1 MNRSFTLGQRI
12 ALGASILVFFV
23 LFASGL
29 GIWYTNTVANTLS
42 VTQERVQEVNR
53 IAQLEVSLGDLIITI
68 DGMLLSRQQASYSE
82 ELQDQLASFKA
93 QLQRLEDDPIGG
105 SGTGDETVANLL
117 AYGEGIDKVARSIL
131 AASEDREWARA
142 QVTRHM
148 ELASLERRFGEN
160 LQQLRQT
167 VESNSVQVVADAEA
181 QQTSIGSLLTAGAL
195 IAAVT
200 GALLAYAS
208 IRSITGPVR
217 QLTERVQQVTEGNFS
232 FVPPMDRND
241 EIGTLSRSFSLMTE
255 WLQDSYHALED
266 RVRERTADLALAA
279 EVAQTLGRVRDMD
292 QLLQNSVDLVRERF
306 DLYYVQVY
314 LMSEDGRRLVLR
326 AGTGSVGQELL
337 RRGFQLPVD
346 RYSINGT
353 AALDRHPVII
363 PDTEDS
369 GIFRPNALLPDTL
382 SEMAIPLLAGDR
394 VVGVL
399 DLQSSRRYS
408 LSEDNLPAFNVLSG
422 QLAIAIENAY
432 LFEDIERAR
441 SEMEAQMSQRVS
453 EQWQEFLDAVQRSE
467 EIGFAYSQ
475 GNVVPA
481 SGTRLEVE
489 EGPERSLLRAPLT
502 LFDQQIGS
510 IQLKA
515 AENSS
520 WSNEAEEMVRV
531 VARQVAQQVENLRLL
546 AEAERYQLEAE
557 AAVRRL
563 TREGWQEYVSGA
575 AQGQASYLYDG
586 RQVVAHS
593 NGFGADGL
601 TQPLLIRGEPI
612 GELLVEGDD
621 SVLDDE
627 AVSLI
632 SEVADHLS
640 SHLENLRL
648 TQQTEQALAEARQR
662 SEELELLNQI
672 VTEISGT
679 LELKESLEIVVDQLV
694 ATTAADQ
701 ARIALLD
708 EDGDSLTVVAEQY
721 DESRTPSALGLV
733 IPVEGNTL
741 TQQVLESRKPVH
753 VIDAQHHP
761 STKIIHDM
769 LAEQGIHSL
778 LVMPILAGQD
788 VIGTVGM
795 DILEPDKRFS
805 DNELQLAETMVYQ
818 AAAAIQNAQLFD
830 QVQKALAETRA
841 LYQAGAELNRA
852 RTYDDVLAVVR
863 RHTIA
868 GEGSA
873 SVSITMFDAPW
884 TENRKPKMLDV
895 LASWSPE
902 PAPAEASVTR
912 MSMDDFP
919 AAERLMQRDRSM
931 LVRDVKTDPRLD
943 AQSRKLLLASNARS
957 IISMPLLV
965 GGQWIGHLNVT
976 YAEPFSFGDRDPE
989 LQRLRTLVTQA
1000 SVAVQ
1005 SINLLEETTRLLE
1018 SEQRRRRLSDTL
1030 VRVTGRMLDVM
1041 DEQQIREVIID
1052 EIQNLTAPDQLSL
1065 YEWLPERDVLRV
1077 DIRKVRGH
1085 DQSEEAGGKL
1095 IHRHQRSDLWQVVD
1109 SGEILLR
1116 QLTDPEQ
1123 QVRHHYVLPWMVGT
1137 ERAGVID
1144 LVTAPD
1150 SDIRE
1155 EDRASI
1161 EGIVEQAAVRLQ
1173 NARLYAESELRAEEM
1188 AALNEMSQV
1197 LTAQRD
1203 VAAVLDTVYTFASRL
1218 MDTSNFYVALQEPGE
1233 SLLRF
1238 PIFIQDGERIDW
1250 PDREPGNGLTEYV
1263 LRERQPLLIEGQAE
1277 QRIAQM
1283 GLEVA
1288 GRPARSW
1295 LGVPMLYGEDVTGV
1309 LAVRDLEVVSRYDRH
1324 DQDLLGAMANAAAI
1338 ALQNARLFEE
1348 TQQQAAETESLY
1360 RASRQINTAENY
1372 KEILAALREHTILG
1386 DGSHSVSI
1394 EYFDRPWQQGDE
1406 DDEVRPQWVDVLARW
1421 TTLPTERLQTRYP
1434 LNQFA
1439 LSETLIKPGEATVMQ
1454 DIAQDLR
1461 LDAHT
1466 RALLIEYLGAASAI
1480 FVPLVVGGQWWGLV
1494 TTVYSETLEY
1504 SDDQLRQLMSLAGQ
1518 AATAIHS
1525 LHLLEQTQNR
1535 ARRERVLREITE
1547 RVRSATDVDV
1557 IMKTAVREV
1566 GRALGR
1572 EAFVYLSEEQRMR
1585 EQSEAIASKDIASGD
1600 VASGDIALEES
1611 G

>member
-1 MNRSFTLGQRI
+1 MNRSLTLGQRF
-12 ALGASILVFFV
+12 ALSASVLVFFV
-23 LFASGL
+23 FLASGL
-29 GIWYTNTVANTLS
+29 GLWYTNTSANTLA
-42 VTQERVQEVNR
+42 VTQERLEQVNR
-53 IAQLEVSLGDLIITI
+53 IAQLEAALNDLVKTI
-68 DGMLLSRQQASYSE
+68 DNMLLSRQHATYADELLEQLVAFE
-82 ELQDQLASFKA
+82 EQLAE
-93 QLQRLEDDPIGG
+93 LESTPIGG
-105 SGTGDETVANLL
+105 AAASDRVVANLL
-117 AYGEGIDKVARSIL
+117 LYGKGIDDTAKSIL
-131 AASEDREWARA
+131 DVAEQRRWARA
-142 QVTRHM
+142 HVTHHM
-148 ELASLERRFGEN
+148 EMASLERRFGES
-160 LQQLRQT
+160 LQQLRLNM
-167 VESNSVQVVADAEA
+167 ESASDQLVADAEV
-181 QQTSIGSLLTAGAL
+181 QQNAVGRLLTTGAVL
-195 IAAVT
+195 AAIT
-200 GALLAYAS
+200 GALMAYVS
-208 IRSITGPVR
+208 VRSITGPVR
-217 QLTERVQQVTEGNFS
+217 QLTERVQWVTEGNFG

-241 EIGTLSRSFSLMTE
+241 EIGALSRSFSLMTE

-279 EVAQTLGRVRDMD
+279 EVAQALGSERDMD
-292 QLLQNSVDLVRERF
+292 DLLQKSVDLVRERF

-369 GIFRPNALLPDTL
+369 GIFRANPLLPDTL
-382 SEMAIPLLAGDR
+382 SEMAIPLLASDR

-408 LSEDNLPAFNVLSG
+408 LSEENLPAFNVLSG

-432 LFEDIERAR
+432 LFENVDRAQA
-441 SEMEAQMSQRVS
+441 EMEEQMRQRVS
-453 EQWQEFLDAVQRSE
+453 EQWQTFLDAVQRSE

-475 GNVVPA
+475 GVVTPA
-481 SGTRLEVE
+481 TGPIAE
-489 EGPERSLLRAPLT
+489 EASEEPVLQVPLI
-502 LFDQQIGS
+502 LFDKQIGS
-510 IQLKA
+510 IQLKGM
-515 AENSS
+515 EDSP
-520 WSNEAEEMVRV
+520 WSDEAQEMVSV

-563 TREGWQEYVSGA
+563 TREGWQQHVEGA
-575 AQGQASYLYDG
+575 VQGQASYLYDG
-586 RQVVAHS
+586 RQVVEQA
-593 NGFGADGL
+593 NGFGANGL
-601 TQPLLIRGEPI
+601 RQPLLIRGEPI
-612 GELLVEGDD
+612 GELLVKGDD
-621 SVLDDE
+621 GTLDDD

-632 SEVADHLS
+632 SEVADRLS

-648 TQQTEQALAEARQR
+648 TQQTEQALAEARRR

-672 VTEISGT
+672 VTQISRT
-679 LELKESLEIVVDQLV
+679 LELRESLEIVVDQLV
-694 ATTAADQ
+694 ATTVADQ
-701 ARIALLD
+701 ARIALLN
-708 EDGDSLTVVAEQY
+708 EDRRSLTVVAERY
-721 DESRTPSALGLV
+721 DENRTSSAMGAV
-733 IPVEGNTL
+733 IPVEANEM
-741 TQQVLESRKPVH
+741 TQQVLESRKPLYVT
-753 VIDAQHHP
+753 DAQHDP
-761 STKIIHDM
+761 KTEAVHDM
-769 LAEQGIHSL
+769 FAEQGIHSL
-778 LVMPILAGQD
+778 LLMPILAGQD
-788 VIGTVGM
+788 VIGTVGLDM
-795 DILEPDKRFS
+795 LEPDKRFS
-805 DNELQLAETMVYQ
+805 EDEMQLAETIVFQ

-830 QVQKALAETRA
+830 QVQNALAETRT

-852 RTYDDVLAVVR
+852 RTYDDVLATVR
-863 RHTIA
+863 RHSIA
-868 GEGSA
+868 GEGDA
-873 SVSITMFDAPW
+873 TVSITLYDSPW
-884 TENRKPKMLDV
+884 TETRKPQMLEV
-895 LASWSPE
+895 LAIWSPE
-902 PAPAEASVTR
+902 PSPAERMTR
-912 MSMDDFP
+912 IAMDDFP
-919 AAERLMQRDRSM
+919 VAELLFQRDRST
-931 LVRDVKTDPRLD
+931 LIEDVKTDPRLD
-943 AQSRKLLLASNARS
+943 AQSRALLLAANTHS
-957 IISMPLLV
+957 IISLPLLV
-965 GGQWIGHLNVT
+965 GGQWIGHLNVS
-976 YAEPFSFGDRDPE
+976 YAEPTSFANRDLE

-1000 SVAVQ
+1000 AVAVQ

-1085 DQSEEAGGKL
+1085 DQSDEVGGKL
-1095 IHRHQRSDLWQVVD
+1095 IHRQQRTDLWQVID
-1109 SGEILLR
+1109 SGEMLLR
-1116 QLTDPEQ
+1116 ELTDPEQ

-1150 SDIRE
+1150 SSIRD

-1173 NARLYAESELRAEEM
+1173 NARLYAQSELRAEEM

-1203 VAAVLDTVYTFASRL
+1203 VDAVLETVYRFASRL

-1233 SLLRF
+1233 TLLRF

-1250 PDREPGNGLTEYV
+1250 PDREPGKGLTEYV
-1263 LRERQPLLIEGQAE
+1263 LRERKPLLIEGQAE
-1277 QRIAQM
+1277 QRIAEL

-1309 LAVRDLEVVSRYDRH
+1309 LAVRDLEVVNRYDRH

-1348 TQQQAAETESLY
+1348 VQQQAVETESLY
-1360 RASRQINTAENY
+1360 QASRQVNMAESHT
-1372 KEILAALREHTILG
+1372 EILAALREHTILG
-1386 DGSHSVSI
+1386 DGSHNISI
-1394 EYFDRPWQQGDE
+1394 DYFDRPWREEGKDGA
-1406 DDEVRPQWVDVLARW
+1406 EVRPEWVYILARW
-1421 TTLPTERLQTRYP
+1421 TAIPVEHLPTRYP
-1434 LNQFA
+1434 LEQFA
-1439 LSETLIKPGEATVMQ
+1439 ISQTLINSQGPTVLRN
-1454 DIAQDLR
+1454 IAEDQR
-1461 LDAHT
+1461 LDEQT
-1466 RALLIEYLGAASAI
+1466 RALLVEHLKAAGAI
-1480 FVPLVVGGQWWGLV
+1480 FVPLVVGGQWVGLI
-1494 TTVYSETLEY
+1494 TAVYSKTLEY

-1525 LHLLEQTQNR
+1525 LRLLEQAQNR

-1557 IMKTAVREV
+1557 IMRTAVREV

-1572 EAFVYLSEEQRMR
+1572 ETFVYLSEEQRMR
-1585 EQSEAIASKDIASGD
+1585 EHSEAI
-1600 VASGDIALEES
+1600 VLEES